1 MRRIIVAITLIFAA
15 VLALDLY
22 PGLRGGAGWQWPYAA
37 PSDLFPVVAL
47 ALGLAVYVGVSLA
60 LRHSVRGVL
69 AWAVIGGTLLAYL
82 AVGVQGDPFY
92 LLFTRTVSPVQT
104 GASALQARIM
114 STEGVLP
121 ALQRWPQVMD
131 DALGQNLIHFTTSP
145 PGQVLLHQATA
156 DIFDSLML
164 TGVSSFVSRPLR
176 AFQCTDVDVMRYTNG
191 EIASAAFF
199 AYLMPLFAAV
209 TAVPLYLIARDLTGG
224 RRAALLAAWWP
235 LIPAALLFAPTWNT
249 FYPLLCT
256 LAFWLLLRG
265 LMSRRLI
272 WAAASGLVMFGA
284 TFLNFSVLPFF
295 LFAGLFTL
303 CWHRLEKQLT
313 TESTEHTAE
322 HRAGSGTNDLQTAE
336 KSALASPLQWAL
348 NLLAGRFNVRWLAN
362 SLLFGFVFAIGLFLP
377 WLIFV
382 LITGV
387 SPLEILGKTFGAHGE
402 LVQREYL
409 PWLILHPYD
418 VLLFTGLPA
427 ALMAIWGAVRVI
439 RARRLD
445 SVGVFTLSMALTVL
459 LVNFA
464 GIVQGENARILIFYM
479 PFLLL
484 MGLTVRRDEPRADAP
499 LFAAQAVILL
509 AMAAVLPVVP
519 LDMDP
524 VPSGPRTDIGSLGD
538 VPWTDDGAAFD
549 SAAYKGQFTLDRYRW
564 VGDPSRQAITFEFEF
579 GGVQP
584 SERPY
589 QFELV
594 ARADTDMGEIVSE
607 PFRWWSQGEE
617 YPPSCWRE
625 GETIRDTVVMPLPP
639 VPHPVEWDVIL
650 RAVDE
655 RTGDVMLTPTGDAH
669 QLVPIPYP

>member
-1 MRRIIVAITLIFAA
+1 MRRLVIVVTLIFAA
-15 VLALDLY
+15 ILALDLY

-37 PSDLFPVVAL
+37 PRDLLPVVVL
-47 ALGLAVYVGVSLA
+47 ALGLAVYLGVSLA
-60 LRHSVRGVL
+60 LRRTSVRGLL

-82 AVGVQGDPFY
+82 LVGVQGDPYY

-114 STEGVLP
+114 STEGVLST
-121 ALQRWPQVMD
+121 LQRWPQVMD
-131 DALGQNLIHFTTSP
+131 EALGQNLIHFTTSP
-145 PGQVLLHQATA
+145 PGQVLLHQAAA
-156 DIFDSLML
+156 DLFDSPALS
-164 TGVSSFVSRPLR
+164 GFSSAISRPLR

-191 EIASAAFF
+191 EIVSAGLF
-199 AYLMPLFAAV
+199 AYLMPLFAAL
-209 TAVPLYLIARDLTGG
+209 TAVPLYLIARDLTGD
-224 RRAALLAAWWP
+224 RFRAASLAAWWP

-265 LMSRRLI
+265 LNSRRLI
-272 WAAASGLVMFGA
+272 WAAASGLVMFAA

-295 LFAGLFTL
+295 LLAGLFTL
-303 CWHRLEKQLT
+303 GWHFVGPR
-313 TESTEHTAE
+313 AE
-322 HRAGSGTNDLQTAE
+322 G
-336 KSALASPLQWAL
+336 
-348 NLLAGRFNVRWLAN
+348 RWLVNPPLTQAN
-362 SLLFGFVFAIGLFLP
+362 QVPLAPRSLGEGDLGGEGPNRLKPIAYSLLFGVSFALGLFLP
-377 WLIFV
+377 WLIYA

-418 VLLFTGLPA
+418 VLLFTGIPA
-427 ALMAIWGAVRVI
+427 ALLAIWGVVRVI
-439 RARRLD
+439 RSRRLD
-445 SVGVFTLSMALTVL
+445 SVGLFTLSMALTVL

-484 MGLTVRRDEPRADAP
+484 MTLAVRRDEPRADAP
-499 LFAAQAVILL
+499 LFAAQAVIVLV
-509 AMAAVLPVVP
+509 MAAVLPVVP

-524 VPSGPRTDIGSLGD
+524 VPSGPRSDIGSLGD
-538 VPWTDDGAAFD
+538 VPWTADGTSFD
-549 SAAYKGQFTLDRYRW
+549 SSVYAGQFTLDRYRW
-564 VGDPSRQAITFEFEF
+564 VGDPARQAITFEFEF
-579 GGVQP
+579 GGMEP

-625 GETIRDTVVMPLPP
+625 GEIIRDTVVMPLPP

-655 RTGDVMLTPTGDAH
+655 RTGDVMLTSTGDAH

>member
-1 MRRIIVAITLIFAA
+1 MRRIIVALTLIFAA

-37 PSDLFPVVAL
+37 PSDLIPVALL

-60 LRHSVRGVL
+60 LRSRSVRGSL

-82 AVGVQGDPFY
+82 VVGVQGDPFY

-121 ALQRWPQVMD
+121 TLQRWPQVMD

-145 PGQVLLHQATA
+145 PGQVLLHQAAA
-156 DIFDSLML
+156 DIFDSPALSGL
-164 TGVSSFVSRPLR
+164 SSSISRPLR

-191 EIASAAFF
+191 EIVSAAFF
-199 AYLMPLFAAV
+199 AYLMPLFAAL
-209 TAVPLYLIARDLTGG
+209 TAVPLYLIARDLTGDR
-224 RRAALLAAWWP
+224 RRAASLAAWWP

-249 FYPLLCT
+249 FYPLLCA
-256 LAFWLLLRG
+256 LAFWLLLRA
-265 LMSRRLI
+265 LITHRLI
-272 WAAASGLVMFGA
+272 WAAVSGLVMFAA

-295 LFAGLFTL
+295 LLTGLFTL
-303 CWHRLEKQLT
+303 GWHLNAKKT
-313 TESTEHTAE
+313 
-322 HRAGSGTNDLQTAE
+322 GSVVGTPYM
-336 KSALASPLQWAL
+336 ASFRQ
-348 NLLAGRFNVRWLAN
+348 LAN
-362 SLLFGFVFAIGLFLP
+362 SLLYGLSFALGLFLP
-377 WLIFV
+377 WLIYA

-402 LVQREYL
+402 LVQRDYL
-409 PWLILHPYD
+409 PWLILHPFD
-418 VLLFTGLPA
+418 VLLFTGIPA
-427 ALMAIWGAVRVI
+427 ALLAIWGVIRVI
-439 RARRLD
+439 RTRRLD

-459 LVNFA
+459 LVNLA

-484 MGLTVRRDEPRADAP
+484 MGLSVRRDETRADVP
-499 LFAAQAVILL
+499 LFSAQAIILL
-509 AMAAVLPVVP
+509 VMAAVLPVVP
-519 LDMDP
+519 IDMDP
-524 VPSGPRTDIGSLGD
+524 VPSGPRSDIGGLGD
-538 VPWTDDGAAFD
+538 VPWTETPVSYFSWNERGIFA
-549 SAAYKGQFTLDRYRW
+549 LNRYRW

-579 GGVQP
+579 AGVEP

-589 QFELV
+589 EFELV
-594 ARADTDMGEIVSE
+594 ARADTDMGEIISE

-617 YPPSCWRE
+617 YPPSCWRK
-625 GETIRDTVVMPLPP
+625 GELIRDTVVMPLPP

-655 RTGDVMLTPTGDAH
+655 RTGDVMLTSDGDAH

>member
-1 MRRIIVAITLIFAA
+1 MFA
-15 VLALDLY
+15 
-22 PGLRGGAGWQWPYAA
+22 
-37 PSDLFPVVAL
+37 
-47 ALGLAVYVGVSLA
+47 
-60 LRHSVRGVL
+60 
-69 AWAVIGGTLLAYL
+69 
-82 AVGVQGDPFY
+82 
-92 LLFTRTVSPVQT
+92 
-104 GASALQARIM
+104 
-114 STEGVLP
+114 
-121 ALQRWPQVMD
+121 
-131 DALGQNLIHFTTSP
+131 
-145 PGQVLLHQATA
+145 
-156 DIFDSLML
+156 
-164 TGVSSFVSRPLR
+164 
-176 AFQCTDVDVMRYTNG
+176 
-191 EIASAAFF
+191 
-199 AYLMPLFAAV
+199 
-209 TAVPLYLIARDLTGG
+209 
-224 RRAALLAAWWP
+224 
-235 LIPAALLFAPTWNT
+235 
-249 FYPLLCT
+249 
-256 LAFWLLLRG
+256 
-265 LMSRRLI
+265 
-272 WAAASGLVMFGA
+272 A

-295 LFAGLFTL
+295 LLAGLFTL
-303 CWHRLEKQLT
+303 GWHLSAVKMGSVVGTPYMASVR
-313 TESTEHTAE
+313 
-322 HRAGSGTNDLQTAE
+322 RAAAVGLSF
-336 KSALASPLQWAL
+336 AL
-348 NLLAGRFNVRWLAN
+348 
-362 SLLFGFVFAIGLFLP
+362 GLFLP
-377 WLIFV
+377 WLIYA

-427 ALMAIWGAVRVI
+427 ALLAIWGAIRVI
-439 RARRLD
+439 RTRRAD
-445 SVGVFTLSMALTVL
+445 AIGVFTLSMALTVL
-459 LVNFA
+459 LVNLA

-484 MGLTVRRDEPRADAP
+484 MGLAVWRDEFPADAP

-549 SAAYKGQFTLDRYRW
+549 SAFYAGQFSLDRYRW
-564 VGDPSRQAITFEFEF
+564 VGDPARQAITFEFEF
-579 GGVQP
+579 GGVEP

-639 VPHPVEWDVIL
+639 VPHPVEWAVIL

-655 RTGDVMLTPTGDAH
+655 RTGDVMLTADGDAH

>member
-1 MRRIIVAITLIFAA
+1 MRRFIIAITLIFVA

-37 PSDLFPVVAL
+37 PSDLIPVAAL
-47 ALGLAVYVGVSLA
+47 ALGLAMYVGLSLA
-60 LRHSVRGVL
+60 LRGRSVRGL
-69 AWAVIGGTLLAYL
+69 LIWAVIGGTLLAYL
-82 AVGVQGDPFY
+82 VVGVHGDPFY

-114 STEGVLP
+114 SGEGVLP
-121 ALQRWPQVMD
+121 TLQRWPQVMD
-131 DALGQNLIHFTTSP
+131 EALGQNLIHFTTSP
-145 PGQVLLHQATA
+145 PGQVLLHQAAA
-156 DIFDSLML
+156 DVFDSPAFSGL
-164 TGVSSFVSRPLR
+164 SSSLSRPLR

-191 EIASAAFF
+191 EIVSAAFF
-199 AYLMPLFAAV
+199 AYLMPLFAALTV
-209 TAVPLYLIARDLTGG
+209 VPLYLIARDLSGD
-224 RRAALLAAWWP
+224 RSRAASLSAWWP
-235 LIPAALLFAPTWNT
+235 LIPATLLFAPTWNT
-249 FYPLLCT
+249 LYPLLCV
-256 LAFWLLLRG
+256 LAFWLLLRAVIT
-265 LMSRRLI
+265 RRLI
-272 WAAASGLVMFGA
+272 WATVSGLVMFAA

-295 LFAGLFTL
+295 LLAGLFTL
-303 CWHRLEKQLT
+303 GWHLRKDFT
-313 TESTEHTAE
+313 TESTEE
-322 HRAGSGTNDLQTAE
+322 HREDSDLNNLQPVEGSV
-336 KSALASPLQWAL
+336 LASPFQWAL
-348 NLLAGRFNVRWLAN
+348 NLSAGRFNVWRAAIVGL
-362 SLLFGFVFAIGLFLP
+362 SFALGLFLP
-377 WLIFV
+377 WLIYA

-387 SPLEILGKTFGAHGE
+387 SPLEILGRTFGAHGE
-402 LVQREYL
+402 LVQRDYL

-427 ALMAIWGAVRVI
+427 ALLAIWGVVRVI
-439 RARRLD
+439 RSHRLD

-459 LVNFA
+459 LVNLA

-484 MGLTVRRDEPRADAP
+484 AGLSVRRAEPRADAP

-524 VPSGPRTDIGSLGD
+524 VPSGPRTDIGGLGD
-538 VPWTDDGAAFD
+538 VPWTDDSAAFD
-549 SAAYKGQFTLDRYRW
+549 SAAYAGEFTLNRYRW

-589 QFELV
+589 QLELV

-607 PFRWWSQGEE
+607 PFRWWAQGEE
-617 YPPSCWRE
+617 YPPSCWRD

-655 RTGDVMLTPTGDAH
+655 RTGDVMLTPDGDAH

>member
-1 MRRIIVAITLIFAA
+1 MRRFIIAVILIFAA

-37 PSDLFPVVAL
+37 PRDLLPVAVL

-60 LRHSVRGVL
+60 LRRTSVRGSL

-82 AVGVQGDPFY
+82 VVGVQGDPFY

-114 STEGVLP
+114 SAEGVLP
-121 ALQRWPQVMD
+121 TLQRWPQVMD

-145 PGQVLLHQATA
+145 PGQVLLHQAA
-156 DIFDSLML
+156 ANLFDSPALS
-164 TGVSSFVSRPLR
+164 GFSSSVSRPLR

-191 EIASAAFF
+191 EIVSAGLF
-199 AYLMPLFAAV
+199 AYLMPLFAAL
-209 TAVPLYLIARDLTGG
+209 TAVPLYLIARDLTGDKF
-224 RRAALLAAWWP
+224 RAAALAAWWP

-249 FYPLLCT
+249 LYPLLCA
-256 LAFWLLLRG
+256 LAFWLLLRA
-265 LMSRRLI
+265 LITRRLI
-272 WAAASGLVMFGA
+272 WAAASGLVMFAA

-295 LFAGLFTL
+295 LLAGLFTL
-303 CWHRLEKQLT
+303 GWHFAGPRAEGRGLSETRPLAEGRKNLTNRLKPIAH
-313 TESTEHTAE
+313 S
-322 HRAGSGTNDLQTAE
+322 
-336 KSALASPLQWAL
+336 
-348 NLLAGRFNVRWLAN
+348 F
-362 SLLFGFVFAIGLFLP
+362 LFGLFFALGLFLP
-377 WLIFV
+377 WLIYA
-382 LITGV
+382 LITGI

-402 LVQREYL
+402 LVQRDYL

-427 ALMAIWGAVRVI
+427 ALLAIWSIVRVV
-439 RARRLD
+439 RTRRID
-445 SVGVFTLSMALTVL
+445 PVGVFTLSMALTVV
-459 LVNFA
+459 LVNLA

-479 PFLLL
+479 PFLIL
-484 MGLTVRRDEPRADAP
+484 MGLAVRRDEPRADAP
-499 LFAAQAVILL
+499 LFVAQAIIVL

-549 SAAYKGQFTLDRYRW
+549 SAFYAGQFTLGRYRW
-564 VGDPSRQAITFEFEF
+564 IGDPARQAITFEFEF
-579 GGVQP
+579 AGIEP

-625 GETIRDTVVMPLPP
+625 DETIRDTVVMPLPP
-639 VPHPVEWDVIL
+639 VPHPVAWDVIL

-655 RTGDVMLTPTGDAH
+655 RTGEVMLTPDGDAH